1 MYKNVIINILRI
13 IILFNYILISPFEAV
28 SDWAYFCRKEVV
40 KIYTNK
46 IYSSANVAYFFIMF
60 NTPSVYFSF
69 FLFTEEKLV
78 LHRLKFKHR

>member
-60 NTPSVYFSF
+60 NTPSVFFSF
-69 FLFTEEKLV
+69 FSVYRRKVSFAP
-78 LHRLKFKHR
+78 LKI